1 MSPSSNHTLRVQQ
14 VNGIDIVPFPTGNH
28 PSGTLRLVI
37 VVVELRLHRVNVRLE
52 PQHLQLDPRILP
64 LKLGDLLVQRQDV
77 LGRDARPTVRWYA
90 AQVGCQTV
98 GRSGGRV
105 GCDRNTAA
113 ARRPIVRSVL
123 PVAGGR
129 TRSAVIGSGATDY
142 TRDGVTVPAGHG
154 MCETGK
160 QPGRGARLE
169 EIIVRRYV
177 LPEGRRR
184 HEARARTGR
193 IARRY
198 SRRIDGGTK
207 RARVRSTVL
216 EAEGGCGLAKPIPSG
231 RSGVFVYSLVF
242 TSAGRLSLTSLVYTA
257 LLLVLLVFAL
267 VLVLPLLVLMFAL

>member
-1 MSPSSNHTLRVQQ
+1 MSLSLLPHFLHRTDDRRTANVLTRKEISCDPARPYLEQ
-14 VNGIDIVPFPTGNH
+14 
-28 PSGTLRLVI
+28 LRLVI

-142 TRDGVTVPAGHG
+142 TRDGVTVQAGHG

-160 QPGRGARLE
+160 QPGRGARWTTA
-169 EIIVRRYV
+169 RRKN
-177 LPEGRRR
+177 LGAGRGSRR
-184 HEARARTGR
+184 PNQQRTGPGHQ
-193 IARRY
+193 AAL
-198 SRRIDGGTK
+198 D
-207 RARVRSTVL
+207 A
-216 EAEGGCGLAKPIPSG
+216 LA
-231 RSGVFVYSLVF
+231 V
-242 TSAGRLSLTSLVYTA
+242 AGR
-257 LLLVLLVFAL
+257 
-267 VLVLPLLVLMFAL
+267 